1 LVVIT
6 IFQFIVICIS
16 EVWGFTKYFEYFF
29 FEQPLLISVN
39 EEEINNVT
47 TFLSSS
53 DSSPALHSSVAERS
67 SGTTTSAVCD
77 GGRAEVAD
85 DDDYLYTGFRK
96 PLGTGSSLPDAP
108 ASTTTGAGSLT
119 SAGPNV
125 VEAEPQDIAGKAKNL
140 ADNTNP
146 TPSSNNKESNWLPG
160 LGNRIIH
167 NPLENLT
174 ESERISFSEIQERMK
189 IFVKLLKQEE
199 PIDSLNRYN
208 RIDEGTI
215 THIENQ
221 IKINKKQNAP
231 FNSHIQ
237 RQMDQLIEGVQE

>member
-1 LVVIT
+1 MVVIT

-53 DSSPALHSSVAERS
+53 DTSPAR
-67 SGTTTSAVCD
+67 SGTTTTTSTVCD
-77 GGRAEVAD
+77 GGGAEVAD

-96 PLGTGSSLPDAP
+96 PLGAGSSLPDVP

-119 SAGPNV
+119 SAAPNV

-146 TPSSNNKESNWLPG
+146 TPSSNNNESNWFPG